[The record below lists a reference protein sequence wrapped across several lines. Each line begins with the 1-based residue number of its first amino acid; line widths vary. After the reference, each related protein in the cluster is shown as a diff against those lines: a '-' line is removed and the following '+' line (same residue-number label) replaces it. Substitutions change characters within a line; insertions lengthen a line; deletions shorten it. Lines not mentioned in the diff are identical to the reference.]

1 MKKVLLA
8 TILVTQSI
16 NVFAEG
22 PRPKPGL
29 WEVTVIKQVVDGRDM
44 QAQMAAAQAQMQQAM
59 ANLTP
64 EQRKQMEAMTGRKG
78 GFGASAGGT
87 RICISKEM
95 ATRDQ
100 PVMGTQSHCETVKF
114 NRSGNKVSFEVKCA
128 NKGRTQSGKGE
139 TTISSDLMKT
149 VMDINT
155 TDAQGSHTI
164 HNESQMKFI
173 SADCQGIKP
182 ADQLSREMQGSG
194 H

>member
-8 TILVTQSI
+8 ILVTLSS
-16 NVFAEG
+16 NVFADG

-29 WEVTVIKQVVDGRDM
+29 WEVSVIKQVVDGRDM
-44 QAQMAAAQAQMQQAM
+44 QAQMAAAQAQMKQAM

-64 EQRKQMEAMTGRKG
+64 EQRKQMEAMTGRQG
-78 GFGASAGGT
+78 GGASAGGT

-114 NRSGNKVSFEVKCA
+114 NRSGNKVSFEFNCS
-128 NKGRTQSGKGE
+128 NKGRTESGKGE
-139 TTISSDLMKT
+139 TTISGDLMKT
-149 VMDINT
+149 VMDMNT

-173 SADCQGIKP
+173 GADCQGIKP
-182 ADQLSREMQGSG
+182 ADQLSREMQGRG
-194 H
+194 R